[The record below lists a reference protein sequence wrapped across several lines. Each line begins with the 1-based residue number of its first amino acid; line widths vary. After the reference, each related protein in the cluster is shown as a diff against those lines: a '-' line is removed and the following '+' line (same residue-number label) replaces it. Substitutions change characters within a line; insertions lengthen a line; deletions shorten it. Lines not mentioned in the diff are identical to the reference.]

1 MSGSERPAMSRVRAL
16 VNRWLLLI
24 VGVVLGATMAV
35 LNLVQGLS
43 PDRALVTFSIVA
55 GWSLAIT
62 LLRSRSETASAL
74 AGKPVDERWQAI
86 NLQAAAAAAQIGVW
100 VALFGLFIAGALGAG
115 RSRFRYRCRGHWFRV
130 HRRRRLVPV
139 AKLKLDPTSPA
150 AGAAPRAFPFIL
162 REVSWLS

>member
-1 MSGSERPAMSRVRAL
+1 MSGSDRPAMSRVRAL

-35 LNLVQGLS
+35 LYLVEGLS

-86 NLQAAAAAAQIGVW
+86 NLRAAAAAAQIGVW
-100 VALFGLFIAGALGAG
+100 VALFGLHRRGIGAG

-139 AKLKLDPTSPA
+139 AKLKLDPTFPA